1 MSASRTTTKEL
12 KSLIMR
18 LDAELNDIG
27 GTEQDRRE
35 VLQDLAATAKDISD
49 EANECCPLTAAFLDD
64 KAKERV
70 L

>member
-1 MSASRTTTKEL
+1 MSAFRTTTKEL
-12 KSLIMR
+12 KSLILR

-27 GTEQDRRE
+27 GTEEDRRE
-35 VLQDLAATAKDISD
+35 VLWDLAATAKDLND
-49 EANECCPLTAAFLDD
+49 EANECCPLTAALLDA